1 MSKTNKK
8 KPTIIYE
15 SKGLEVSNLGK
26 RYKNRPILRGINLQ
40 VKKGEIVGLL
50 GPNGAGKTT
59 CFYSIMGLIN
69 PDYGKIKFNGVDIT
83 NYPVHL
89 RAKMGLGYLPQE
101 TSIFRGMSVEQ
112 NIVSVL
118 ETVEKD
124 KEKIKTI
131 LEETLIEF
139 SVSHLRRVPAITLS
153 GGERRRVEI
162 ARALASQPSFI
173 LLDEPLAGIDPIAV
187 SEINNLVLQIKQKKV
202 GILITDHNVRDTLK
216 VVDTAFIIHDG
227 KILKSGTPKEIVN
240 DSAVKQVYLGKKFR
254 I

>member
-1 MSKTNKK
+1 MKKNKK
-8 KPTIIYE
+8 KPTIVYE
-15 SKGLEVSNLGK
+15 NKGLEVSNLGK
-26 RYKNRPILRGINLQ
+26 RYKNRPILREINLQ
-40 VKKGEIVGLL
+40 VKRGEIVGLL

-89 RAKMGLGYLPQE
+89 RAKIGLGYLPQE
-101 TSIFRGMSVEQ
+101 TSIFRGMTVEQ

-118 ETVEKD
+118 ETVEAD
-124 KEKIKTI
+124 KEKIKNI
-131 LEETLIEF
+131 LEETLFEF

-162 ARALASQPSFI
+162 ARALASQPSFL

-187 SEINNLVLQIKQKKV
+187 SEINELILQIKQKKV
-202 GILITDHNVRDTLK
+202 GVLITDHNVRDTLK
-216 VVDTAFIIHDG
+216 VVDTAYIIHDG
-227 KILKSGTPKEIVN
+227 KILKSGSPKEIVA
-240 DSAVKQVYLGKKFR
+240 DSSVKQVYLGKKFR